1 VSIEQKQFVIFA
13 DIHNPYCSKMKEKIL
28 SLLGF
33 PPPASLKKTYGPWKD
48 GTSIVENTLVVD
60 GRNVSNATALKA
72 VYSQLQEGVKSIK
85 ANGKV
90 LIYSVEPEL
99 LDTSTGLNASVHHST
114 YQRALEGISRSLA
127 KELGGRG
134 TTVNLLKLPPN
145 MDLKNYETVQAFF
158 TSGRSAFITG
168 QAVTTNDATTSGRE
182 LSEKICVVTGGAGG
196 IGSATVKRLATEGAT
211 VIIADMPQMEER
223 AKSLLSNAGK
233 VSFLGADLTDEAARK
248 TLLETIKEKH
258 GRIDVLVNNAGIT
271 RDKTLKN
278 MPEHYWDNL
287 IAINLTA
294 VINLTED
301 ALAMGL
307 IPEGG
312 RIIST
317 SSISGIAG
325 NFGQTNYTAT
335 KAALIGYSAAKSKE
349 LKAKGI
355 TINAIAPGYIETD
368 MVKTMPLMTRIFAE
382 RLTSLAQAGK
392 PEDIAEAIAFLA
404 HPGAESINGQVLRV
418 CGGSFLGA

>member
-1 VSIEQKQFVIFA
+1 
-13 DIHNPYCSKMKEKIL
+13 MKEKVL
-28 SLLGF
+28 ALLGF
-33 PPPASLKKTYGPWKD
+33 PPPAQLNKTYGPWKD
-48 GTSIVENTLVVD
+48 GTTVVD
-60 GRNVSNATALKA
+60 NALIADGRDVKDEASLKR
-72 VYSQLQEGVKSIK
+72 VYKELQAGVKNIK
-85 ANGKV
+85 GNGKV
-90 LIYSVEPEL
+90 LLYSVQPEL
-99 LDTSTGLNASVHHST
+99 LKDAIHSS
-114 YQRALEGISRSLA
+114 YQRSLEGISRSLA
-127 KELGGRG
+127 KEVGGRG
-134 TTVNLLKLPPN
+134 TTVNLLKLPPKVN
-145 MDLKNYETVQAFF
+145 LKNYATPQEFF

-168 QAVTTNDATTSGRE
+168 QAVNLNESVKSGRE
-182 LSEKICVVTGGAGG
+182 LSEKICLVTGGAGG
-196 IGSATVKRLATEGAT
+196 IGAATVTRLASEGAT
-211 VIIADMPQMEER
+211 VIIADIPKMEER
-223 AKSLLSNAGK
+223 AQLLVNHK
-233 VSFLGADLTDEAARK
+233 ISFIIADLTDENARK
-248 TLLETIKEKH
+248 SLLESIKEKY

-278 MPEHYWDNL
+278 MPEHYWNQL

-335 KAALIGYSAAKSKE
+335 KAALIGYSNSKSKE
-349 LKAKGI
+349 LKGKGI
-355 TINAIAPGYIETD
+355 TINAIAPGYIETE

-392 PEDIAEAIAFLA
+392 PEDIAEAMAFLA
-404 HPGAESINGQVLRV
+404 HPGAESVNGQVLRV

>member
-1 VSIEQKQFVIFA
+1 
-13 DIHNPYCSKMKEKIL
+13 MKEKIL
-28 SLLGF
+28 ALFGF
-33 PPPASLKKTYGPWKD
+33 PPPTPLNKTYGPWKD
-48 GTSIVENTLVVD
+48 GTSTVENALIVD

-72 VYSQLQEGVKSIK
+72 VFDQLQAGVKNINT
-85 ANGKV
+85 NGKV
-90 LIYSVEPEL
+90 LIYSIQPEL
-99 LDTSTGLNASVHHST
+99 LEDVHHST
-114 YQRALEGISRSLA
+114 YQRGLEGISRSLA
-127 KELGGRG
+127 KELGGKG
-134 TTVNLLKLPPN
+134 TTVNLIKLPPN
-145 MDLKNYETVQAFF
+145 VELKNYTTVQEFF

-168 QAVTTNDATTSGRE
+168 QAVAANEATKSGRE

-196 IGSATVKRLATEGAT
+196 IGSATVKRLTAEGAT
-211 VIIADMPQMEER
+211 VVIADMPQMEER
-223 AKSLLSNAGK
+223 ANSLLNDTSTSLSASK
-233 VSFLGADLTDEAARK
+233 VSFLGADLTDESARK
-248 TLLETIKEKH
+248 KLLETIKEQH

-278 MPEHYWDNL
+278 MPEHYWDQL

-301 ALAMGL
+301 ALEMGL
-307 IPEGG
+307 IPQGG

-335 KAALIGYSAAKSKE
+335 KAALIGYSASKSKE
-349 LKAKGI
+349 LKTKGI

-392 PEDIAEAIAFLA
+392 PEDIAEAMAFLA

>member
-1 VSIEQKQFVIFA
+1 
-13 DIHNPYCSKMKEKIL
+13 MKEKIL
-28 SLLGF
+28 ALLGF
-33 PPPASLKKTYGPWKD
+33 PPPAPLKKTYGPWKD
-48 GTSIVENTLVVD
+48 GTTTIENALVVD
-60 GRNVSNATALKA
+60 GRNVSNAPALKA
-72 VYSQLQEGVKSIK
+72 VFNELQAGVKNIK

-99 LDTSTGLNASVHHST
+99 LTDSHHST
-114 YQRALEGISRSLA
+114 FQRALEGISRSLA

-134 TTVNLLKLPPN
+134 TSVNLVKLPPN
-145 MDLKNYETVQAFF
+145 VDLKNYATVQEFF
-158 TSGRSAFITG
+158 TSGRCAFITG
-168 QAVTTNDATTSGRE
+168 QAVAANEATKSGSE
-182 LSEKICVVTGGAGG
+182 LSDKICVVTGGAGG
-196 IGSATVKRLATEGAT
+196 IGSATVKRLAAEGAT

-223 AKSLLSNAGK
+223 AKSLLSSK

-248 TLLETIKEKH
+248 NLLETIKAQHE
-258 GRIDVLVNNAGIT
+258 RIDVLVNNAGIT

-278 MPEHYWDNL
+278 MPEHYWDQL

-301 ALAMGL
+301 ALEMGL

-335 KAALIGYSAAKSKE
+335 KAALIGYSSSKSKE

-392 PEDIAEAIAFLA
+392 PEDIAEAMAFLA
-404 HPGAESINGQVLRV
+404 HPGAQSINGQVLRV

>member
-1 VSIEQKQFVIFA
+1 
-13 DIHNPYCSKMKEKIL
+13 MKEKIL

-33 PPPASLKKTYGPWKD
+33 PPPTQLNKTYGPWKD
-48 GTSIVENTLVVD
+48 GTKTAENALVVD
-60 GRNVSNATALKA
+60 GREVKDEAGLKR
-72 VYSQLQEGVKSIK
+72 VFNELQAGVKNIK

-90 LIYSVEPEL
+90 LLYSVQPEL
-99 LDTSTGLNASVHHST
+99 LQDVNHST

-127 KELGGRG
+127 KEVGGRG

-145 MDLKNYETVQAFF
+145 VDLKNYTTPQEFF
-158 TSGRSAFITG
+158 TSGRSAFVSA
-168 QAVTTNDATTSGRE
+168 QALNLNDAVQSGRE

-196 IGSATVKRLATEGAT
+196 IGSATVKRLAAEGAT
-211 VIIADMPQMEER
+211 VIIADIPQMEER
-223 AKSLLSNAGK
+223 ASSLLNSNIT
-233 VSFLGADLTDEAARK
+233 FMGADLTDEVARK
-248 TLLETIKEKH
+248 SLLESIKEKH

-335 KAALIGYSAAKSKE
+335 KAALIGYSASKSKE

-382 RLTSLAQAGK
+382 RLTSLVQAGK
-392 PEDIAEAIAFLA
+392 PEDIAEAMAFLT
-404 HPGAESINGQVLRV
+404 HPGSASVNGQVLRV

>member
-1 VSIEQKQFVIFA
+1 
-13 DIHNPYCSKMKEKIL
+13 MKEKIL
-28 SLLGF
+28 ALLGF
-33 PPPASLKKTYGPWKD
+33 PPPAVLNKTYQPWLQ
-48 GTSIVENTLVVD
+48 GTPTVENALIVD
-60 GRNVSNATALKA
+60 GRNISNATALKE
-72 VYSQLQEGVKSIK
+72 VYNQLQAGVKNIK

-90 LIYSVEPEL
+90 LIYSVNPALIE
-99 LDTSTGLNASVHHST
+99 DVHHST

-145 MDLKNYETVQAFF
+145 VDLNNYQTPTEFF
-158 TSGRSAFITG
+158 TSGRSAFISG
-168 QAVTTNDATTSGRE
+168 QAVALNDAVKSGRE
-182 LSEKICVVTGGAGG
+182 LSEKICLVTGGAGG
-196 IGSATVKRLATEGAT
+196 IGSATVKRLESEGAT
-211 VIIADMPQMEER
+211 VIIADIPAMEPK
-223 AKSLLSNAGK
+223 ASALLSEK
-233 VSFLGADLTDEAARK
+233 VSFMGADLTDESARK
-248 TLLETIKEKH
+248 KLLEEVKVKH
-258 GRIDVLVNNAGIT
+258 GRIDVLINNAGIT

-278 MPEHYWDNL
+278 MPEHYWDQL

-301 ALAMGL
+301 ALAMDL
-307 IPEGG
+307 IPNGG
-312 RIIST
+312 RIIGT

-335 KAALIGYSAAKSKE
+335 KAALIGYAAAKAEE
-349 LKAKGI
+349 LRAKGI
-355 TINAIAPGYIETD
+355 TINAIAPGYIETE

-392 PEDIAEAIAFLA
+392 PEDIAEAMAFLA
-404 HPGAESINGQVLRV
+404 HPGAESVNGQVLRV

>member
-1 VSIEQKQFVIFA
+1 
-13 DIHNPYCSKMKEKIL
+13 MKEKIL
-28 SLLGF
+28 SLFGF
-33 PPPASLKKTYGPWKD
+33 PPPTPLIKTYRPWKD
-48 GTSIVENTLVVD
+48 GTSIVENALVID
-60 GRNVSNATALKA
+60 GRKVSNAPALKA
-72 VYSQLQEGVKSIK
+72 LFNELQAGVKNIK

-90 LIYSVEPEL
+90 LIYSVQPEL
-99 LDTSTGLNASVHHST
+99 LSDTHHST
-114 YQRALEGISRSLA
+114 YQRSLEGISRSLA

-134 TTVNLLKLPPN
+134 TTVNLIKLPPN
-145 MDLKNYETVQAFF
+145 VELKNYKTIQEFF

-168 QAVTTNDATTSGRE
+168 QAVSTNETNSSGRQ
-182 LSEKICVVTGGAGG
+182 LSEKVCVVTGGAGG
-196 IGSATVKRLATEGAT
+196 IGSATVNRLAAEGAT

-223 AKSLLSNAGK
+223 AKAILSEK
-233 VSFLGADLTDEAARK
+233 VSFMGADLTDESARK
-248 TLLETIKEKH
+248 KLLETIKEKH

-278 MPEHYWDNL
+278 MPEHYWDQL

-294 VINLTED
+294 VINLSED

-335 KAALIGYSAAKSKE
+335 KAALIGYSASKSKE

-368 MVKTMPLMTRIFAE
+368 MVKSMPLMTRIFAE

-392 PEDIAEAIAFLA
+392 PEDIAEAMVFLS
-404 HPGAESINGQVLRV
+404 HPGAQCINGQVLRV

>member
-1 VSIEQKQFVIFA
+1 
-13 DIHNPYCSKMKEKIL
+13 MKEKIL

-33 PPPASLKKTYGPWKD
+33 PPPALLHKTYTPWKD
-48 GTSIVENTLVVD
+48 GTATANNALVVD

-72 VYSQLQEGVKSIK
+72 VFNQLQAGVKNIK

-90 LIYSVEPEL
+90 LIYSIQPDL
-99 LDTSTGLNASVHHST
+99 LEDVHHST

-134 TTVNLLKLPPN
+134 TTVNLVKLPPKVN
-145 MDLKNYETVQAFF
+145 LNNYKTVEEFF
-158 TSGRSAFITG
+158 LSGRSAFITA
-168 QAVTTNDATTSGRE
+168 QAVVANEATKSGRE

-196 IGSATVKRLATEGAT
+196 IGSATVQRLAAEGAT
-211 VIIADMPQMEER
+211 VVIADIPQMEER
-223 AKSLLSNAGK
+223 AKSLLSDK

-248 TLLETIKEKH
+248 SLLNSIKEKH

-278 MPEHYWDNL
+278 MPEHYWDSL
-287 IAINLTA
+287 VAINLTA

-301 ALAMGL
+301 ALAMEL

-335 KAALIGYSAAKSKE
+335 KAALIGYSASKAKE

-392 PEDIAEAIAFLA
+392 PEDIAEAMAFLA

>member
-1 VSIEQKQFVIFA
+1 
-13 DIHNPYCSKMKEKIL
+13 
-28 SLLGF
+28 
-33 PPPASLKKTYGPWKD
+33 
-48 GTSIVENTLVVD
+48 
-60 GRNVSNATALKA
+60 
-72 VYSQLQEGVKSIK
+72 
-85 ANGKV
+85 
-90 LIYSVEPEL
+90 
-99 LDTSTGLNASVHHST
+99 
-114 YQRALEGISRSLA
+114 
-127 KELGGRG
+127 
-134 TTVNLLKLPPN
+134 
-145 MDLKNYETVQAFF
+145 FF
-158 TSGRSAFITG
+158 TSGRSAFISG
-168 QAVTTNDATTSGRE
+168 QALNLNEATKSGRE

-196 IGSATVKRLATEGAT
+196 IGSATVKRLAAEGAT
-211 VIIADMPQMEER
+211 VIIADIPQMEER
-223 AKSLLSNAGK
+223 ASSLIGGK
-233 VSFLGADLTDEAARK
+233 VSFMGADLTDDNARK
-248 TLLETIKEKH
+248 SLLESIKKKH

-335 KAALIGYSAAKSKE
+335 KAALIGYSASKSKE
-349 LKAKGI
+349 LKLKGI
-355 TINAIAPGYIETD
+355 TINAIAPGYIKTD

-392 PEDIAEAIAFLA
+392 PEDIAEAMAFLA
-404 HPGAESINGQVLRV
+404 HPGAESVNGQVLRV

>member
-1 VSIEQKQFVIFA
+1 
-13 DIHNPYCSKMKEKIL
+13 MKEKIL
-28 SLLGF
+28 ALLGF
-33 PPPASLKKTYGPWKD
+33 PPPAHLNKTYGPWKD
-48 GTSIVENTLVVD
+48 GTATVENALVVD
-60 GRNVSNATALKA
+60 GRNVSNAPALKA
-72 VYSQLQEGVKSIK
+72 VFNELQAGVKNIK

-90 LIYSVEPEL
+90 LIYSIQPEL
-99 LDTSTGLNASVHHST
+99 LDDVHHST

-134 TTVNLLKLPPN
+134 TTVNLVKLPPN
-145 MDLKNYETVQAFF
+145 VELKNYGTVQDFF
-158 TSGRSAFITG
+158 TSGRSAFITA
-168 QAVTTNDATTSGRE
+168 QAITANESSKSGRE

-196 IGSATVKRLATEGAT
+196 IGSATVKRLAAEGAT
-211 VIIADMPQMEER
+211 VVIADMPQMEER
-223 AKSLLSNAGK
+223 AKALLSDK

-278 MPEHYWDNL
+278 MPEHYWDQL

-335 KAALIGYSAAKSKE
+335 KAALIGYSASNSKE

-355 TINAIAPGYIETD
+355 TINAIAPGYIETE

-392 PEDIAEAIAFLA
+392 PEDIAEAMAFLA
-404 HPGAESINGQVLRV
+404 HPDAQSINGQVLRV

>member
-1 VSIEQKQFVIFA
+1 MSRIER
-13 DIHNPYCSKMKEKIL
+13 MKEKIL

-33 PPPASLKKTYGPWKD
+33 PTPALLNKTYKPWKD
-48 GTSIVENTLVVD
+48 GTATIENAIVVD
-60 GRNVSNATALKA
+60 GRNVNNAAALRT
-72 VYSQLQEGVKSIK
+72 VFNELQAGVKNITT
-85 ANGKV
+85 NEKV
-90 LIYSVEPEL
+90 LIYSVQPEL
-99 LDTSTGLNASVHHST
+99 LEDVHHST

-134 TTVNLLKLPPN
+134 TTVNLVKLPPN
-145 MDLKNYETVQAFF
+145 VDLKNYKTVQEFF
-158 TSGRSAFITG
+158 TSGRSAFISG
-168 QAVTTNDATTSGRE
+168 QALNLNEATKSGRE

-196 IGSATVKRLATEGAT
+196 IGSATVKRLAAEGAT
-211 VIIADMPQMEER
+211 VIIADIPQMEER
-223 AKSLLSNAGK
+223 ASSLIGGK
-233 VSFLGADLTDEAARK
+233 VSFMGADLTDDNARK
-248 TLLETIKEKH
+248 SLLESIKKKH

-335 KAALIGYSAAKSKE
+335 KAALIGYSASKSKE
-349 LKAKGI
+349 LKLKGI
-355 TINAIAPGYIETD
+355 TINAIAPGYIKTD

-392 PEDIAEAIAFLA
+392 PEDIAEAMAFLA
-404 HPGAESINGQVLRV
+404 HPGAESVNGQVLRV

>member
-1 VSIEQKQFVIFA
+1 
-13 DIHNPYCSKMKEKIL
+13 MKEKIL
-28 SLLGF
+28 ALLGF
-33 PPPASLKKTYGPWKD
+33 PPPAQLNKTYGPWKD
-48 GTSIVENTLVVD
+48 GTTTVDNSVVVD
-60 GRNVSNATALKA
+60 GRDVKDEAGLKR
-72 VYSQLQEGVKSIK
+72 VYNELQAGVKSIK
-85 ANGKV
+85 GNGKV
-90 LIYSVEPEL
+90 LLYSVQPEL
-99 LDTSTGLNASVHHST
+99 LEEVNHST

-127 KELGGRG
+127 KEVGAKG
-134 TTVNLLKLPPN
+134 TTVNLLKVPSN
-145 MDLKNYETVQAFF
+145 VDLKNYATVEDFF
-158 TSGRSAFITG
+158 TSGRSAFISG
-168 QAVTTNDATTSGRE
+168 QALNLNDATKSGRE

-196 IGSATVKRLATEGAT
+196 IGSATVKRLAAEGAT
-211 VIIADMPQMEER
+211 VIIADIPQMEER
-223 AKSLLSNAGK
+223 AKEFLNDTSTSLSAGK
-233 VSFLGADLTDEAARK
+233 VSFMGADLTDESARK
-248 TLLETIKEKH
+248 LLLKSIKEKH

-278 MPEHYWDNL
+278 MPEHYWDSL

-294 VINLTED
+294 VMNLTED
-301 ALAMGL
+301 ALEMGL

-335 KAALIGYSAAKSKE
+335 KAALIGYSASKSKD

-382 RLTSLAQAGK
+382 RLTSLVQAGK
-392 PEDIAEAIAFLA
+392 PEDIAEAMAFLA
-404 HPGAESINGQVLRV
+404 HPGAESVNGQVLRV

>member
-1 VSIEQKQFVIFA
+1 
-13 DIHNPYCSKMKEKIL
+13 MKEKIL

-33 PPPASLKKTYGPWKD
+33 PPPTPLKKTYSPWKD
-48 GTSIVENTLVVD
+48 GTSVVENTLVVD
-60 GRNVSNATALKA
+60 GRNVSNATALKLIFN
-72 VYSQLQEGVKSIK
+72 QLQEGVKSIK

-90 LIYSVEPEL
+90 LIYSVQPEL
-99 LDTSTGLNASVHHST
+99 LEDVHHST

-134 TTVNLLKLPPN
+134 TTVNLVKLQPN
-145 MDLKNYETVQAFF
+145 VDLNNYETVEEFF

-168 QAVTTNDATTSGRE
+168 QAVIANDATKSGRE

-196 IGSATVKRLATEGAT
+196 IGSATVKRLASEGAT
-211 VIIADMPQMEER
+211 VVIADMPQMEER
-223 AKSLLSNAGK
+223 AKSMLSDK

-248 TLLETIKEKH
+248 NLLETIKEKH

-278 MPEHYWDNL
+278 MPEHYWDSL

-335 KAALIGYSAAKSKE
+335 KASLIGYSASKSKE

-368 MVKTMPLMTRIFAE
+368 IVKTMPLTTRIFAE

-392 PEDIAEAIAFLA
+392 PEDIAEAMAFLA

>member
-1 VSIEQKQFVIFA
+1 
-13 DIHNPYCSKMKEKIL
+13 MKEKIL
-28 SLLGF
+28 SLFGF
-33 PPPASLKKTYGPWKD
+33 PPPTPLNKTYGPWKD
-48 GTSIVENTLVVD
+48 GTSTVENALIVD
-60 GRNVSNATALKA
+60 GRNVSNAPALKA
-72 VYSQLQEGVKSIK
+72 VFNELQAGIKNIK

-90 LIYSVEPEL
+90 LIYSIQPEL
-99 LDTSTGLNASVHHST
+99 LEDVHHST

-134 TTVNLLKLPPN
+134 TTVNLMKLPPN
-145 MDLKNYETVQAFF
+145 ADLNNYGTVQEFF

-168 QAVTTNDATTSGRE
+168 QAVAANEATKSGRE
-182 LSEKICVVTGGAGG
+182 LSEKVCVVTGGAGG
-196 IGSATVKRLATEGAT
+196 IGSATVKRLAAEGAT
-211 VIIADMPQMEER
+211 VVIADMPQMEEQ
-223 AKSLLSNAGK
+223 AKPLLTGK
-233 VSFLGADLTDEAARK
+233 VSFLGADLTDETARK
-248 TLLETIKEKH
+248 KLLETIKEIH

-278 MPEHYWDNL
+278 MPVHYWDQL

-301 ALAMGL
+301 ALKMGL
-307 IPEGG
+307 IPAGG

-335 KAALIGYSAAKSKE
+335 KAALIGYSASKSKE
-349 LKAKGI
+349 LKAKSI

-392 PEDIAEAIAFLA
+392 PEDIAEAMAFLS
-404 HPGAESINGQVLRV
+404 HPSAQCINGQVLRV

>member
-1 VSIEQKQFVIFA
+1 
-13 DIHNPYCSKMKEKIL
+13 MKEKIL
-28 SLLGF
+28 ALLGF
-33 PPPASLKKTYGPWKD
+33 PPPTPLKKTYGAWKD
-48 GTSIVENTLVVD
+48 GTSKAENTVVVD
-60 GRNVSNATALKA
+60 GRKVCNPATLNAFKDE
-72 VYSQLQEGVKSIK
+72 LQDGIRGIKS
-85 ANGKV
+85 NGKI
-90 LIYSVEPEL
+90 LIYSTQTEL
-99 LDTSTGLNASVHHST
+99 LDDASTSLSASVHHAT
-114 YQRALEGISRSLA
+114 YQRSLEGISRSLA

-134 TTVNLLKLPPN
+134 TTVNLVKLPPN
-145 MDLKNYETVQAFF
+145 VEVSNYKTVEEFF

-168 QAVTTNDATTSGRE
+168 QALVANEAVKSGRE

-196 IGSATVKRLATEGAT
+196 IGSATVQRLAAEGAT
-211 VIIADMPQMEER
+211 VVIADIPQMEER
-223 AKSLLSNAGK
+223 AKSLLSSK
-233 VSFLGADLTDEAARK
+233 VSFLGADLTDESARK
-248 TLLETIKEKH
+248 QLLETIKEKH

-278 MPEHYWDNL
+278 MPEHYWDQV
-287 IAINLTA
+287 IDINLSA
-294 VINLTED
+294 VIALTED
-301 ALAMGL
+301 ALGMGL

-312 RIIST
+312 RIIGT

-335 KAALIGYSAAKSKE
+335 KAALIGYAASKAKE
-349 LKAKGI
+349 LKSKGI

-392 PEDIAEAIAFLA
+392 PEDIAEAMAFMA
-404 HPGAESINGQVLRV
+404 HPGAECINGQVLRV

>member
-1 VSIEQKQFVIFA
+1 M
-13 DIHNPYCSKMKEKIL
+13 MKDKIL
-28 SLLGF
+28 SLIGF
-33 PPPASLKKTYGPWKD
+33 PPPTPLNKTYGPWKD
-48 GTSIVENTLVVD
+48 GTTSVENALIVD
-60 GRNVSNATALKA
+60 GRHVSNAAALKG
-72 VYSQLQEGVKSIK
+72 VFSELQAGVKNIN

-90 LIYSVEPEL
+90 LIYSVEPSL
-99 LDTSTGLNASVHHST
+99 LEDVHHST
-114 YQRALEGISRSLA
+114 YQRALEGIGRSLA

-145 MDLKNYETVQAFF
+145 ADLKNYATIREFF

-168 QAVTTNDATTSGRE
+168 QAISANESTRSGRE

-196 IGSATVKRLATEGAT
+196 IGSATVKRLSAEGAT
-211 VIIADMPQMEER
+211 VIIADIPQMEER
-223 AKSLLSNAGK
+223 AGKLLNEK

-248 TLLETIKEKH
+248 KLLQTIQEKH

-278 MPEHYWDNL
+278 MPDHYWDQL

-301 ALAMGL
+301 ALNMGL

-335 KAALIGYSAAKSKE
+335 KAALIGYAASKSKE
-349 LKAKGI
+349 LKPKGI

-392 PEDIAEAIAFLA
+392 PEDIAEAMAFLA

>member
-1 VSIEQKQFVIFA
+1 
-13 DIHNPYCSKMKEKIL
+13 MKEKIL
-28 SLLGF
+28 ALLGF
-33 PPPASLKKTYGPWKD
+33 PPPTPLKKTYSPWKD
-48 GTSIVENTLVVD
+48 GTQRVDNALIVD
-60 GRNVSNATALKA
+60 GRNVKSETDLKA
-72 VYSQLQEGVKSIK
+72 VFNQLQEGVKSIK
-85 ANGKV
+85 SNGKV
-90 LIYSVEPEL
+90 LIYSVQPEL
-99 LDTSTGLNASVHHST
+99 LQDVAHST
-114 YQRALEGISRSLA
+114 YQRSLEGISRSLA

-134 TTVNLLKLPPN
+134 TTVNLLKLSPQV
-145 MDLKNYETVQAFF
+145 DLKNYTTSEEFF

-168 QAVTTNDATTSGRE
+168 QAVVANEATKSGRE

-196 IGSATVKRLATEGAT
+196 IGSATVKRLAAEGAT
-211 VIIADMPQMEER
+211 VVIADIPQMEER
-223 AKSLLSNAGK
+223 AKPLLSDTSTSLSAGK
-233 VSFLGADLTDEAARK
+233 ISFMGADLTDEGARK
-248 TLLETIKEKH
+248 QLLETIKAKH
-258 GRIDVLVNNAGIT
+258 GRIDVLINNAGIT

-278 MPEHYWDNL
+278 MPEHYWDQV

-294 VINLTED
+294 VIALTEE
-301 ALAMGL
+301 ALEMGL
-307 IPEGG
+307 IPHGG

-335 KAALIGYSAAKSKE
+335 KAALIGYSASKSKE

-355 TINAIAPGYIETD
+355 TINAIAPGYIETE

-392 PEDIAEAIAFLA
+392 PEDIAEAMAFLA
-404 HPGAESINGQVLRV
+404 HPGAECINGQVLRV

>member
-1 VSIEQKQFVIFA
+1 
-13 DIHNPYCSKMKEKIL
+13 MKEKIL
-28 SLLGF
+28 ALLGF
-33 PPPASLKKTYGPWKD
+33 PPPTPLKKTYGPWKD
-48 GTSIVENTLVVD
+48 GTSTVENALVVD
-60 GRNVSNATALKA
+60 GRNVSNAPALKA
-72 VYSQLQEGVKSIK
+72 VFNELQAGVKNIK

-90 LIYSVEPEL
+90 LIYSVQPEL
-99 LDTSTGLNASVHHST
+99 LEDVHHST

-134 TTVNLLKLPPN
+134 TTVNLVKLPPN
-145 MDLKNYETVQAFF
+145 VELKNYATVQEFF

-168 QAVTTNDATTSGRE
+168 QAVAANEASKSGRE

-196 IGSATVKRLATEGAT
+196 IGSATVKRLASEGAT

-223 AKSLLSNAGK
+223 AKSLLNEK
-233 VSFLGADLTDEAARK
+233 VTFLGADLTDESARK
-248 TLLETIKEKH
+248 NLLETIKEKH

-278 MPEHYWDNL
+278 MPEHYWDQL

-301 ALAMGL
+301 ALEMGL
-307 IPEGG
+307 IPQGG

-335 KAALIGYSAAKSKE
+335 KAALIGYSASKSKE

-355 TINAIAPGYIETD
+355 TINAIAPGYIETE

-382 RLTSLAQAGK
+382 RLTSLVQAGK
-392 PEDIAEAIAFLA
+392 PEDIAEAMAFLA

>member
-1 VSIEQKQFVIFA
+1 
-13 DIHNPYCSKMKEKIL
+13 MKEKIL
-28 SLLGF
+28 ALFGF
-33 PPPASLKKTYGPWKD
+33 PPPTPLTKTYGPWKA
-48 GTSIVENTLVVD
+48 GTTLVENALVVD
-60 GRNVSNATALKA
+60 GRTVTNAAALKEIFH
-72 VYSQLQEGVKSIK
+72 QLQAGVKSIRT
-85 ANGKV
+85 NGKV
-90 LIYSVEPEL
+90 LVYAVQPEL
-99 LDTSTGLNASVHHST
+99 LEDVHHST
-114 YQRALEGISRSLA
+114 YQRSLEGISRSLA

-134 TTVNLLKLPPN
+134 TTVNLIKLPPN
-145 MDLKNYETVQAFF
+145 TDLKNYTIVQEFF
-158 TSGRSAFITG
+158 TSGRSAFVTG
-168 QAVTTNDATTSGRE
+168 QGLTLDDSKPRIGS
-182 LSEKICVVTGGAGG
+182 LSEKVCLVTGGAGG
-196 IGSATVKRLATEGAT
+196 IGSATVKRLVAEGAT
-211 VIIADMPQMEER
+211 VIIADVPQMEER
-223 AKSLLSNAGK
+223 ASTLLNEN
-233 VSFLGADLTDEAARK
+233 VSFLGADLTDESARK
-248 TLLETIKEKH
+248 NLLKTIKAKH

-271 RDKTLKN
+271 RDKTMKN
-278 MPEHYWDNL
+278 MPDHYWDQV
-287 IAINLTA
+287 IAINLTT

-335 KAALIGYSAAKSKE
+335 KAALIGYSASKSKE

-382 RLTSLAQAGK
+382 RLTSLAQAGH
-392 PEDIAEAIAFLA
+392 PEDIAEAMVFLA
-404 HPGAESINGQVLRV
+404 HPGSQSVNGQVLRV

>member
-1 VSIEQKQFVIFA
+1 
-13 DIHNPYCSKMKEKIL
+13 MKEKIL

-33 PPPASLKKTYGPWKD
+33 PPPTLLIKTYEPWKD
-48 GTSIVENTLVVD
+48 GTSIVENPLIVD
-60 GRNVSNATALKA
+60 GRNVSNAAALKT
-72 VYSQLQEGVKSIK
+72 VFHQLQEGVKSSK
-85 ANGKV
+85 LNGKV
-90 LIYSVEPEL
+90 LIYSVQPEL
-99 LDTSTGLNASVHHST
+99 LEDVHHST
-114 YQRALEGISRSLA
+114 YQRSLEGISRSLA

-134 TTVNLLKLPPN
+134 TTVNLIKLPPN
-145 MDLKNYETVQAFF
+145 ADLSNYTTVQEFF

-168 QAVTTNDATTSGRE
+168 QAISANEAARSGRE

-196 IGSATVKRLATEGAT
+196 IGSATVKRLASEGAT
-211 VIIADMPQMEER
+211 VIIADMPQMEDR
-223 AKSLLSNAGK
+223 AKTLLSDK
-233 VSFLGADLTDEAARK
+233 VSFLGADLTDEATRK
-248 TLLETIKEKH
+248 ILLETIKGQH
-258 GRIDVLVNNAGIT
+258 GRIDVLINNAGIT

-278 MPEHYWDNL
+278 MPEQYWNNL

-294 VINLTED
+294 VINLTEE
-301 ALAMGL
+301 ALTMGL
-307 IPEGG
+307 IPAGG

-335 KAALIGYSAAKSKE
+335 KAALIGYSASKSKE

-368 MVKTMPLMTRIFAE
+368 MVKTMPMMTRIFAE

-392 PEDIAEAIAFLA
+392 PEDIAEAMAFLA

>member
-1 VSIEQKQFVIFA
+1 
-13 DIHNPYCSKMKEKIL
+13 MKEKIL
-28 SLLGF
+28 SLFGF
-33 PPPASLKKTYGPWKD
+33 PPPTPLNKTYGPWKD
-48 GTSIVENTLVVD
+48 GTSIVENALVVD

-72 VYSQLQEGVKSIK
+72 VFDQLQAGVKNINT
-85 ANGKV
+85 NGKV
-90 LIYSVEPEL
+90 LIYSIQPEL
-99 LDTSTGLNASVHHST
+99 LEDVHHST

-134 TTVNLLKLPPN
+134 TTVNLVKLPPHVE
-145 MDLKNYETVQAFF
+145 LKNYTTVQEFF

-168 QAVTTNDATTSGRE
+168 QAVAANEASKSGRE

-196 IGSATVKRLATEGAT
+196 IGSATVKRLAAEGAT
-211 VIIADMPQMEER
+211 VVIADMPQMEER
-223 AKSLLSNAGK
+223 ANSLLSDK
-233 VSFLGADLTDEAARK
+233 VFFLGADLTDESARK
-248 TLLETIKEKH
+248 KLLETVKEQH

-278 MPEHYWDNL
+278 MPEHYWDQL

-307 IPEGG
+307 IPQGG

-335 KAALIGYSAAKSKE
+335 KAALIGYSASKSKE
-349 LKAKGI
+349 LKTKGI
-355 TINAIAPGYIETD
+355 TSNAIAPGYIETD

-392 PEDIAEAIAFLA
+392 PEDIAEAMAFLA
-404 HPGAESINGQVLRV
+404 HPGAESINGQVVRV

>member
-1 VSIEQKQFVIFA
+1 
-13 DIHNPYCSKMKEKIL
+13 MKEKIL
-28 SLLGF
+28 ALLGF
-33 PPPASLKKTYGPWKD
+33 PPPAQLIKTYAPWKD
-48 GTSIVENTLVVD
+48 GTTITENALVVD
-60 GRNVSNATALKA
+60 GRSVKDEAGLKA
-72 VYSQLQEGVKSIK
+72 VFNQLQEGVKNIK

-90 LIYSVEPEL
+90 LLYSVQPEL
-99 LDTSTGLNASVHHST
+99 IEDVTYST
-114 YQRALEGISRSLA
+114 YQRSLEGIARSLA

-145 MDLKNYETVQAFF
+145 VELSNYTVPKQFF

-168 QAVTTNDATTSGRE
+168 QAVVLNEEAPKAGD
-182 LSEKICVVTGGAGG
+182 LSDKVCVVTGGAGG
-196 IGSATVKRLATEGAT
+196 IGSATVKRLAAEGAT
-211 VIIADMPQMEER
+211 VIIADIPQMDER
-223 AKSLLSNAGK
+223 AKPLLSDK
-233 VSFLGADLTDEAARK
+233 VSFMGADLTNAEVRK
-248 TLLETIKEKH
+248 QLLEDIKAKH
-258 GRIDVLVNNAGIT
+258 GRIDVLINNAGIT
-271 RDKTLKN
+271 RDKTMKN
-278 MPEHYWDNL
+278 MPEHYWDQV

-294 VINLTED
+294 VIALTEE

-335 KAALIGYSAAKSKE
+335 KAALIGYSASKAKE

-355 TINAIAPGYIETD
+355 TINAIAPGYIETE

-392 PEDIAEAIAFLA
+392 PEDIAEAMAFLA
-404 HPGAESINGQVLRV
+404 HPGAQAITGLVLRV

>member
-1 VSIEQKQFVIFA
+1 
-13 DIHNPYCSKMKEKIL
+13 MKEKIL
-28 SLLGF
+28 SLFGF
-33 PPPASLKKTYGPWKD
+33 PPPTPLIKTYGPWKD
-48 GTSIVENTLVVD
+48 GTSTVKNVLIVD
-60 GRNVSNATALKA
+60 GRNVSNAAALKA
-72 VYSQLQEGVKSIK
+72 VFNELREGVKNIN

-90 LIYSVEPEL
+90 LIYTIQPEL
-99 LDTSTGLNASVHHST
+99 LEDVHHST
-114 YQRALEGISRSLA
+114 YQRSLEGISRSLA
-127 KELGGRG
+127 KELGGKG
-134 TTVNLLKLPPN
+134 TTVNLVKLPPN
-145 MDLKNYETVQAFF
+145 VDVKNYKTVQEFF
-158 TSGRSAFITG
+158 TSGRSVFITG
-168 QAVTTNDATTSGRE
+168 QAVAANESSTSGRE

-196 IGSATVKRLATEGAT
+196 IGSATVKRLTAEGAT
-211 VIIADMPQMEER
+211 VIIADMPQMKER
-223 AKSLLSNAGK
+223 ASSLLNDK
-233 VSFLGADLTDEAARK
+233 VSFFGTDLTDADARK
-248 TLLETIKEKH
+248 QLLQTIKEKH
-258 GRIDVLVNNAGIT
+258 GRIDVLINNAGIT
-271 RDKTLKN
+271 RDKTLRN
-278 MPEHYWDNL
+278 MPEHYWDSL

-307 IPEGG
+307 IPAGG

-335 KAALIGYSAAKSKE
+335 KAALIGYSASKSKE

-392 PEDIAEAIAFLA
+392 PEDIAEAMAFLA

>member
-1 VSIEQKQFVIFA
+1 
-13 DIHNPYCSKMKEKIL
+13 MKEKIL
-28 SLLGF
+28 ALLGF
-33 PPPASLKKTYGPWKD
+33 PPPAQLIKTYTPWKD
-48 GTSIVENTLVVD
+48 GTAKAESTLVVD
-60 GRNVSNATALKA
+60 GRSVKDEAGLKA
-72 VYSQLQEGVKSIK
+72 VFNQLQEGTKNIK

-90 LIYSVEPEL
+90 LLYSVQPEL
-99 LDTSTGLNASVHHST
+99 LEDVAYST
-114 YQRALEGISRSLA
+114 YQRSLEGVARSLA

-145 MDLKNYETVQAFF
+145 VELNNYTVPEQFF
-158 TSGRSAFITG
+158 TSGRSSFITG
-168 QAVTTNDATTSGRE
+168 QAVVLNGDKPAAGDLSGNV
-182 LSEKICVVTGGAGG
+182 CVVTGGAGG
-196 IGSATVKRLATEGAT
+196 IGSATVKRLAAEGAT

-223 AKSLLSNAGK
+223 AKPLLSGS
-233 VSFLGADLTDEAARK
+233 VSFMGADLTKAEARK
-248 TLLETIKEKH
+248 ELLEAIKAKH
-258 GRIDVLVNNAGIT
+258 GRIDVLINNAGIT

-278 MPEHYWDNL
+278 MPEHYWDQV

-294 VINLTED
+294 VVALTEE

-307 IPEGG
+307 ITEGG

-335 KAALIGYSAAKSKE
+335 KAALIGYSASKAKE
-349 LKAKGI
+349 LRAKGI
-355 TINAIAPGYIETD
+355 TINAIAPGYIETE

-392 PEDIAEAIAFLA
+392 PEDIAEAMAFLA
-404 HPGAESINGQVLRV
+404 HPGAQAITGQVLRV

>member
-1 VSIEQKQFVIFA
+1 
-13 DIHNPYCSKMKEKIL
+13 MKEKIL
-28 SLLGF
+28 ALLGF
-33 PPPASLKKTYGPWKD
+33 PPPAILNKTYEPWSQ
-48 GTSIVENTLVVD
+48 GTETVSNALVVD
-60 GRNVSNATALKA
+60 GRNVSNATALKD
-72 VYSQLQEGVKSIK
+72 VYNQLQTGVKSIK

-90 LIYSVEPEL
+90 LIYSVNPALIE
-99 LDTSTGLNASVHHST
+99 DVHHST

-145 MDLKNYETVQAFF
+145 VDLKNYQTPTEFF

-168 QAVTTNDATTSGRE
+168 QAIALNDATKSGRE
-182 LSEKICVVTGGAGG
+182 LSEKVCLVTGGAGG
-196 IGSATVKRLATEGAT
+196 IGSATVKRLEAEGAT
-211 VIIADMPQMEER
+211 VIIADIPAMESK
-223 AKSLLSNAGK
+223 AAGLLSDN
-233 VSFLGADLTDEAARK
+233 VSFMGADLTDESARK
-248 TLLETIKEKH
+248 KLLEEVKEKH
-258 GRIDVLVNNAGIT
+258 GRIDVLINNAGIT

-278 MPEHYWDNL
+278 MPEHYWDQL

-301 ALAMGL
+301 ALAMEL
-307 IPEGG
+307 IPNGG
-312 RIIST
+312 RIIGT

-335 KAALIGYSAAKSKE
+335 KAALIGYAASKAKE
-349 LKAKGI
+349 LREKGI
-355 TINAIAPGYIETD
+355 TINAIAPGYIETE

-392 PEDIAEAIAFLA
+392 PEDIAEAMAFLA
-404 HPGAESINGQVLRV
+404 HPGAESVNGQVLRV

>member
-1 VSIEQKQFVIFA
+1 
-13 DIHNPYCSKMKEKIL
+13 MKEKIL
-28 SLLGF
+28 ALLGF
-33 PPPASLKKTYGPWKD
+33 PPPALLNKTYGPWKD
-48 GTSIVENTLVVD
+48 GTSVVDNALIVD
-60 GRNVSNATALKA
+60 GRNVKNEAGLK
-72 VYSQLQEGVKSIK
+72 SIFNELQAGVKQIK
-85 ANGKV
+85 GNGKV
-90 LIYSVEPEL
+90 LLYSVQPEL
-99 LDTSTGLNASVHHST
+99 LDDVAHST

-127 KELGGRG
+127 KEVGGRG
-134 TTVNLLKLPPN
+134 TTVNLLKLPPKV
-145 MDLKNYETVQAFF
+145 DLKNYTTPQEFF
-158 TSGRSAFITG
+158 TSGRSAFVSG
-168 QAVTTNDATTSGRE
+168 QALHLNDAVKSGRE

-196 IGSATVKRLATEGAT
+196 IGSATVKRLASEGAT
-211 VIIADMPQMEER
+211 IIIADIPQMEER
-223 AKSLLSNAGK
+223 ASILLGDK
-233 VSFLGADLTDEAARK
+233 VSFMGADLTDETARK
-248 TLLETIKEKH
+248 SLLDSIKEKH

-335 KAALIGYSAAKSKE
+335 KAALIGYSASKAKE
-349 LKAKGI
+349 LKTKGI
-355 TINAIAPGYIETD
+355 TINAIAPGYIETE

-382 RLTSLAQAGK
+382 RLTSLIQAGK
-392 PEDIAEAIAFLA
+392 PEDIAEAMAFLA
-404 HPGAESINGQVLRV
+404 HPGAESVNGQVLRV